1 MEIVQDKGSA
11 LSGIL
16 GGRPTERTGEEIGTG
31 DIHISEIM
39 DDDIENAE
47 ELKKEEDAVI
57 QESKELVDDIS
68 KQIEA
73 PPKVSGGLDIDT
85 DSEEEEED
93 ELEREEQE
101 GEEAE
106 EREKEEEGEGNLLD
120 PEDSARMELDCSYPV
135 S

>member
-1 MEIVQDKGSA
+1 M
-11 LSGIL
+11 
-16 GGRPTERTGEEIGTG
+16 
-31 DIHISEIM
+31 HISEIM
-39 DDDIENAE
+39 DDELENAE

-85 DSEEEEED
+85 DSEEEEEED
-93 ELEREEQE
+93 ELEREEEE

-106 EREKEEEGEGNLLD
+106 EREGNLLD